1 MSAMTRRSTILI
13 FVVACLALGS
23 SQVCHAEKRAF
34 VVGVNGYQ
42 AMPPLKTAIN
52 DATAV
57 GKALTALNFVVTTV
71 HDPGQAEFEEKWR
84 EFLNSLNVGD
94 AVAFY
99 FAGHGVQI
107 DGANYLLLKDS
118 PGPDGGEK
126 AVLDTAADFH
136 ELMQRLELR
145 GLAASLYI
153 LDACRNN
160 PISDNRVK
168 ADRGQ
173 ARGLARIESVYG
185 AFVMYSAGPD
195 EEALDYLRDDRS
207 ETNSVYV
214 RRLLPLLSAAELS
227 LVDIAKRVQIQVEQ
241 DAKSISRTQ
250 RPAYFDGIIGQFY
263 LNEFGRGGKPLEP
276 TDRIVADNVIRLAAF
291 ATWDSSCQSRPPPRL
306 SVVEL
311 PKYGRIVT
319 RSETVTVNEVQF
331 GNACNNSTQKA
342 VGLYYFIDEANKAS
356 KAAESVKVAVK
367 HWSISPSTTVNETFE
382 VDLATKFS
390 KRTTRRP

>member
-1 MSAMTRRSTILI
+1 MMRRSTILV
-13 FVVACLALGS
+13 FVVACFTLAS
-23 SQVCHAEKRAF
+23 SQVCHAKKRSYSSDL
-34 VVGVNGYQ
+34 NSYQ

-52 DATAV
+52 DASAV
-57 GKALTALNFVVTTV
+57 AKALSALNFVVTTV
-71 HDPGQAEFEEKWR
+71 HDPNQVEFEEKWR
-84 EFLNSLNVGD
+84 EFLNSLKVGD

-99 FAGHGVQI
+99 FAGHGLQI

-145 GLAASLYI
+145 GVAASLYSF
-153 LDACRNN
+153 DPSPNN
-160 PISDNRVK
+160 PISDNRGK

-195 EEALDYLRDDRS
+195 EEALDYLRDERS

-214 RRLLPLLSAAELS
+214 RRLLPLLSAADLS

-241 DAKSISRTQ
+241 DAQMISRTQ
-250 RPAYFDGIIGQFY
+250 RPAYFDGIIGHFY
-263 LNEFGRGGKPLEP
+263 LNEFERGGKPLEP
-276 TDRIVADNVIRLAAF
+276 TDRIVADNVVRLAAF
-291 ATWDSSCQSRPPPRL
+291 ATWDSNCQSRPPPRL

-319 RSETVTVNEVQF
+319 RSETVTVDGVQF
-331 GNACNNSTQKA
+331 GNACTNSTQKA
-342 VGLYYFIDEANKAS
+342 VGLYYVIDDANKNS

-367 HWSISPSTTVNETFE
+367 HWSVNPSTTVNETFE

>member
-1 MSAMTRRSTILI
+1 MTRRSIVFIL
-13 FVVACLALGS
+13 VAAGLTLGWGR
-23 SQVCHAEKRAF
+23 VCQAEKRAF

-52 DATAV
+52 DAAALA
-57 GKALTALNFVVTTV
+57 KALSALKFVVTTV
-71 HDPGQAEFEEKWR
+71 QDPSQAEFEEKWR

-99 FAGHGVQI
+99 FAGHGVQV

-126 AVLDTAADFH
+126 AVLDTAVDFH

-160 PISDNRVK
+160 PISDNRAK

-185 AFVMYSAGPD
+185 AFVMYSAGSD
-195 EEALDYLRDDRS
+195 EEAIDYLRDDRS

-214 RRLLPLLSAAELS
+214 RRLLPLLATADLS
-227 LVDIAKRVQIQVEQ
+227 LVDVAKRVQIEVDK
-241 DAKSISRTQ
+241 DAQTISRTQ
-250 RPAYFDGIIGQFY
+250 RPAYFDGIIGHFY
-263 LNEFGRGGKPLEP
+263 LNEFERANKPLEP
-276 TDRIVADNVIRLAAF
+276 TDRIVGDNVIRLAAF

-306 SVVEL
+306 SVLEL

-319 RSETVTVNEVQF
+319 RSETVTVNEMQF

-342 VGLYYFIDEANKAS
+342 VGLYYVIDDANKTS

-367 HWSISPSTTVNETFE
+367 HWSVSPTTTVTETFE
-382 VDLATKFS
+382 VDLATKFG